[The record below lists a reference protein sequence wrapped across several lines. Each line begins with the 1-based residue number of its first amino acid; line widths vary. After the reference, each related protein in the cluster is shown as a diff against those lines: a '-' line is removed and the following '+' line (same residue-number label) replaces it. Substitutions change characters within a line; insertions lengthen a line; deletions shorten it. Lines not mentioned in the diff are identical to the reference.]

1 MMGWYGSGM
10 GLGAWLFMG
19 GFWVLLLVAIVW
31 LVVRLLPSSNRPP
44 AEPPTQSPEDILDA
58 RFARG
63 EIDEQAYAA
72 ARSALYAARGR
83 DR

>member
-1 MMGWYGSGM
+1 MMGWYGGGM

-19 GFWVLLLVAIVW
+19 GFWVLLLGLIVW
-31 LVVRLLPSSNRPP
+31 LVVRLLPGRGQASTP
-44 AEPPTQSPEDILDA
+44 QSPSAEEILDA

-72 ARSALYAARGR
+72 ARSALAAARREGR
-83 DR
+83 